1 MQDNGLAIQ
10 NLPGFPRGLVNQESA
25 GERYQGGWLTGFHL
39 PLKRKQKTPQEPKM
53 LLLFLEEQLIFVS
66 SQIKTRSCV
75 LPTFK
80 ILRKKYPDTFADNI
94 CECKEREID
103 GSGLH

>member
-1 MQDNGLAIQ
+1 
-10 NLPGFPRGLVNQESA
+10 
-25 GERYQGGWLTGFHL
+25 
-39 PLKRKQKTPQEPKM
+39 M

-66 SQIKTRSCV
+66 SQIKIRSCV

-80 ILRKKYPDTFADNI
+80 IIRKKYPDTFADNI

-103 GSGLH
+103 GSELH